1 MYTKCIKIGVKH
13 MAQNAPGQ
21 HYRKGITL
29 VEVVQKFGDDVTA
42 EAWFVE
48 RRWPNG
54 IRCVECES
62 DRIHTR
68 KPTARRKTPT
78 YHCNDCKKDFTVK
91 TGTIMHDSRLPLS
104 KWALAFYLFST
115 HLKGV
120 SSMKL
125 HRDLGITQKSAWYLS
140 HRIRE
145 TWDDSAERFAGPV
158 EVDETYIG
166 GKERNKHES
175 KKLRAGRGAVGKVA
189 VVGMK
194 DRDTNQ
200 VSAVSVESTDR
211 VTLQDFVTDRT
222 AQDAKVYTD
231 EAAAYRGLPNH
242 EAVKHSVGEYV
253 RDMAHTNGL
262 ESFWALLKRGYH
274 GTYHKM
280 SPKHLD
286 RYVHEFEGRHNVRP
300 LDTVDQMGRM
310 AEGTV
315 GKRLRYADLIA
326 ELS

>member
-29 VEVVQKFGDDVTA
+29 VEGVQKFGDDVTA

-175 KKLRAGRGAVGKVA
+175 KKLRVGRGAVGKVA

>member
-1 MYTKCIKIGVKH
+1 
-13 MAQNAPGQ
+13 MAHNAPGQ

-29 VEVVQKFGDDVTA
+29 VEAVQKFGDDAAA

-54 IRCVECES
+54 IRCVECDS

-104 KWALAFYLFST
+104 KWALGFYLFST

-125 HRDLGITQKSAWYLS
+125 HRDLGITQKSAWYMA

-175 KKLRAGRGAVGKVA
+175 KKLKAGRGAVGKTA

-194 DRDTNQ
+194 DRDSNRVLATP
-200 VSAVSVESTDR
+200 VTSTDKG
-211 VTLQDFVTDRT
+211 TLQNFVTDHT
-222 AQDAKVYTD
+222 AQNAKVYTD
-231 EAAAYRGLPNH
+231 EAAAYKGLPNH
-242 EAVKHSVGEYV
+242 EAVRHSVGEYV

-274 GTYHKM
+274 GTYHQM

-286 RYVHEFEGRHNVRP
+286 RYVREFEGRHNNRP
-300 LDTVDQMGRM
+300 LDTLDQINRM
-310 AEGTV
+310 AQGTV
-315 GKRLRYADLIA
+315 GKRLRYVDLISDA
-326 ELS
+326 

>member
-1 MYTKCIKIGVKH
+1 
-13 MAQNAPGQ
+13 MAQSAPGQ

-29 VEVVQKFGDDVTA
+29 VEAVQKFGDDAAA

-54 IRCVECES
+54 VRCVECNS

-68 KPTARRKTPT
+68 KPTARRKTST
-78 YHCNDCKKDFTVK
+78 YHCNDCNKDFTVK
-91 TGTIMHDSRLPLS
+91 TGTIMHDSRLSLS

-125 HRDLGITQKSAWYLS
+125 HRDLGITQKSAWYMA

-175 KKLRAGRGAVGKVA
+175 KKLKSGRGAVGKTA

-194 DRDTNQ
+194 DRGTNQ
-200 VSAVSVESTDR
+200 VSATPVASTDKG
-211 VTLQDFVTDRT
+211 TLQDFVTERT

-231 EAAAYRGLPNH
+231 EAAAYKGLPNH
-242 EAVKHSVGEYV
+242 EAVRHSVGEYV

-280 SPKHLD
+280 SPKHLP

-300 LDTVDQMGRM
+300 LDTLDQMDRM

-315 GKRLRYADLIA
+315 GKRLRYSDLIRP
-326 ELS
+326 